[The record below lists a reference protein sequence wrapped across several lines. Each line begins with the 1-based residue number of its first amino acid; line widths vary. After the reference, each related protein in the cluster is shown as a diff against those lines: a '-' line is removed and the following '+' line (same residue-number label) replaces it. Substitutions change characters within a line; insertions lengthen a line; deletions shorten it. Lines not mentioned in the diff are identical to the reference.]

1 MVLPTLS
8 KDVDLA
14 EEAQAGPTLVAMTQ
28 QPTDATIPGIMQ
40 QDMINSN
47 NQTTQPEQKD
57 GLEQKQEQQLTN
69 IDPQAISRGIN
80 LLNKYYPGLG
90 QVTFQ
95 PVLQLLPA
103 NPLMARQ
110 WADVSQD
117 FSQNQ
122 TSQTSRFYDANN
134 TTQINDVAKLEE
146 NSSKNSN
153 KTQKSK
159 TDLQQAPSSSAAALS
174 TENNGQNKN
183 RIYSNSSHAEVKGPK
198 NKAQKHTEEKSNDA
212 KLNKDFKQHGGWSL
226 SYQRHMEC
234 VNDYKLYGGL
244 APQVAYDAIRIALVI
259 RGGYPLYQG
268 ATISTILT
276 KKWLTKSLKFLRR
289 KFPQAAATKAG
300 TYLIE
305 NYTNFPEYIINKG
318 EDLGIEIGNK
328 ICQ

>member
-28 QPTDATIPGIMQ
+28 QPTDATTPGTMQ

-95 PVLQLLPA
+95 PVLQLFPA

-134 TTQINDVAKLEE
+134 TTQINDVAK
-146 NSSKNSN
+146 
-153 KTQKSK
+153 
-159 TDLQQAPSSSAAALS
+159 
-174 TENNGQNKN
+174 
-183 RIYSNSSHAEVKGPK
+183 
-198 NKAQKHTEEKSNDA
+198 
-212 KLNKDFKQHGGWSL
+212 
-226 SYQRHMEC
+226 
-234 VNDYKLYGGL
+234 
-244 APQVAYDAIRIALVI
+244 
-259 RGGYPLYQG
+259 
-268 ATISTILT
+268 
-276 KKWLTKSLKFLRR
+276 
-289 KFPQAAATKAG
+289 
-300 TYLIE
+300 
-305 NYTNFPEYIINKG
+305 
-318 EDLGIEIGNK
+318 
-328 ICQ
+328 